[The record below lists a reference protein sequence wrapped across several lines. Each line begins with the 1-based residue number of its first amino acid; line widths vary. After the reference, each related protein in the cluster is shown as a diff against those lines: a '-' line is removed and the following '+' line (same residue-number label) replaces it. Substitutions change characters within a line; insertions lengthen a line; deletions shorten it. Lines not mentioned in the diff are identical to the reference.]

1 MNCERSRELTVSLRI
16 VAAVFMLWL
25 SSAARA
31 EDFNFTSIDFPGA
44 TLTQAQ
50 GINSEGDISG
60 VYSFVARVETSFN
73 NHAFVLSKGTFTSFD
88 PPGSTTTFG
97 WKINARG
104 QIGGCWTDAN
114 GTVHGFL

>member
-44 TLTQAQ
+44 TLTRATGINAQ
-50 GINSEGDISG
+50 GQIVGRYTDSTGTFHGFLLSDGVYTSIDFPSALFTIAHGINSEGQIVGRYGD
-60 VYSFVARVETSFN
+60 AT
-73 NHAFVLSKGTFTSFD
+73 GT
-88 PPGSTTTFG
+88 
-97 WKINARG
+97 
-104 QIGGCWTDAN
+104 
-114 GTVHGFL
+114 HGFL